1 MQLRHL
7 SLTNFRNFAR
17 LETSLSP
24 GATLI
29 VGANAQGK
37 TSLLEAIGYL
47 ATASSVH
54 ASSDRQLINF
64 LSLQESAPFF
74 RLSAEVQRGDRLQR
88 IEIRLIASRS
98 ADGEEGRLQK
108 EILIN
113 GIRRRP
119 ADLTT
124 GLNAVLFQPHDLVI
138 VEGAPSERRRYLD
151 NAISQADSEYAVS
164 HHEYAR
170 VVTQRNAL
178 LRQLQESRRGLDQL
192 DFWDE
197 QLADLG
203 SILMRGRS
211 LALAEIERLAA
222 PLFSELTRSQE
233 ALGLQYLPSTSSLA
247 PAAGQLDLPLKSLPS
262 SPSAVSR
269 PTLRASLLEAVQRQR
284 SEEVA
289 RGMTL
294 FGPHRDELRITSNGL
309 DLRMYGSRGQN
320 RTAMLAL
327 KLAEAAW
334 LRQHTG
340 ETPILLLDEVL
351 AELDTQRREDLLGRV
366 FEADQ
371 TLLTSA
377 DLGMFPPDFQ
387 RRAAIWSIQGGRLL
401 NASA

>member
-17 LETSLSP
+17 LEADLSSGP
-24 GATLI
+24 TLI

-47 ATASSVH
+47 ATANSVH

-64 LSLQESAPFF
+64 LTLQDPAPFS
-74 RLSAEVQRGDRLQR
+74 RLSAEVQRGDRLHR
-88 IEIRLIASRS
+88 IEIRLIASGG
-98 ADGEEGRLQK
+98 GEEGRLQK
-108 EILIN
+108 EVLLN
-113 GIRRRP
+113 GIRRRT
-119 ADLTT
+119 ADLSS

-138 VEGAPSERRRYLD
+138 VEGAPAERRRYLD
-151 NAISQADSEYAVS
+151 NAISQADAEYAAS

-178 LRQLQESRRGLDQL
+178 LRQLQESRRGYEQL

-197 QLADLG
+197 QLAELG
-203 SILMRGRS
+203 SQLMRARALS
-211 LALAEIERLAA
+211 LAEIERLAA
-222 PLFSELTRSQE
+222 PLFSALTRSQE
-233 ALGLQYLPSTSSLA
+233 ALGLEYVPSLTGLPPES
-247 PAAGQLDLPLKSLPS
+247 GQLGLPLTPAPM
-262 SPSAVSR
+262 PSALSR
-269 PTLRASLLEAVQRQR
+269 SALHDFLLEGASRLR
-284 SEEVA
+284 PEEVA

-309 DLRMYGSRGQN
+309 DLRTYGSRGQN

-334 LRQHTG
+334 LKQHTG
-340 ETPILLLDEVL
+340 ETPVLLLDEVL
-351 AELDTQRREDLLGRV
+351 SELDTRRREDLLTRV

-371 TLLTSA
+371 ALLTSA
-377 DLGMFPPDFQ
+377 DLSMFPTAFQ
-387 RRAAIWSIQGGRLL
+387 RRAAIWMIEGGRLQP
-401 NASA
+401 AS

>member
-17 LETSLSP
+17 LETDLSSGP
-24 GATLI
+24 TLI

-47 ATASSVH
+47 ATANSVH

-64 LSLQESAPFF
+64 LTLQDPAPFS
-74 RLSAEVQRGDRLQR
+74 RLLAEVQRGDRLHR
-88 IEIRLIASRS
+88 IEIRLIASGS
-98 ADGEEGRLQK
+98 GEEGRLQK
-108 EILIN
+108 EVLLN
-113 GIRRRP
+113 GIRRRT
-119 ADLTT
+119 ADLSS

-138 VEGAPSERRRYLD
+138 IEGAPAERRRYLD
-151 NAISQADSEYAVS
+151 NAISQADAEYATS

-178 LRQLQESRRGLDQL
+178 LRQLQESRRGDEQL

-197 QLADLG
+197 QLAELG
-203 SILMRGRS
+203 SQLMRARA
-211 LALAEIERLAA
+211 LALAELERLAA
-222 PLFSELTRSQE
+222 PLFSVLTRSQE
-233 ALGLQYLPSTSSLA
+233 ALSLEYVPSLTGLQPEG
-247 PAAGQLDLPLKSLPS
+247 GQLDLPLARAPLPS
-262 SPSAVSR
+262 ARSRSALRESLVQAAGRLR
-269 PTLRASLLEAVQRQR
+269 P
-284 SEEVA
+284 EEIA

-309 DLRMYGSRGQN
+309 DLRTYGSRGQN

-340 ETPILLLDEVL
+340 ETPVLLLDEVL
-351 AELDTQRREDLLGRV
+351 AELDTRRREDLLTRV

-371 TLLTSA
+371 ALLTSA
-377 DLGMFPPDFQ
+377 DLSMFPPAFQ
-387 RRAAIWSIQGGRLL
+387 HRAAIWMIEGGRLQA
-401 NASA
+401 AS

>member
-17 LETSLSP
+17 LETDLSSGP
-24 GATLI
+24 TLI

-54 ASSDRQLINF
+54 ASTDRQLINF
-64 LSLQESAPFF
+64 LTLQDPAPFS
-74 RLSAEVQRGDRLQR
+74 RLSAEVQRADRLHR
-88 IEIRLIASRS
+88 VEIRLIAGGS
-98 ADGEEGRLQK
+98 GEEGRLQK
-108 EILIN
+108 EILLN
-113 GIRRRP
+113 GIRRRS
-119 ADLTT
+119 ADLSD
-124 GLNAVLFQPHDLVI
+124 GLNAVLFQPHDLVV
-138 VEGAPSERRRYLD
+138 VEGAPAERRRYLD
-151 NAISQADSEYAVS
+151 NAISQADAEYAGS

-178 LRQLQESRRGLDQL
+178 LRQLQESRGGFEQL

-203 SILMRGRS
+203 SRLMRARA

-222 PLFSELTRSQE
+222 PLFSALTRSQE
-233 ALGLQYLPSTSSLA
+233 ALGLEYLPSLASLPPEDGQLGLPLA
-247 PAAGQLDLPLKSLPS
+247 PQLPTAL
-262 SPSAVSR
+262 SR
-269 PTLRASLLEAVQRQR
+269 PALRDSLLDAVRRQR
-284 SEEVA
+284 PEEVA

-294 FGPHRDELRITSNGL
+294 YGPHRDELRITSNGL
-309 DLRMYGSRGQN
+309 DLRTYGSRGQN

-334 LRQHTG
+334 LRLRTG
-340 ETPILLLDEVL
+340 ETPVLLLDEVL
-351 AELDTQRREDLLGRV
+351 AELDTQRREDLLTRV

-371 TLLTSA
+371 ALLTSA
-377 DLGMFPPDFQ
+377 DLTMFPAKFQ
-387 RRAAIWSIQGGRLL
+387 RRAAIWSIEGGRLQ
-401 NASA
+401 AAT

>member
-17 LETSLSP
+17 LEADLSSGP
-24 GATLI
+24 TLI

-47 ATASSVH
+47 ATANSVH

-64 LSLQESAPFF
+64 LTLQDPAPFS
-74 RLSAEVQRGDRLQR
+74 RLSAEVQRGDRLHR
-88 IEIRLIASRS
+88 IEIRLIASGG
-98 ADGEEGRLQK
+98 GEEGRLQK
-108 EILIN
+108 EVLLN
-113 GIRRRP
+113 GIRRRT
-119 ADLTT
+119 ADLSS

-138 VEGAPSERRRYLD
+138 VEGAPAERRRYLD
-151 NAISQADSEYAVS
+151 NAISQADAEYTAS

-178 LRQLQESRRGLDQL
+178 LRQLQESRRGYEQL

-197 QLADLG
+197 QLAELG
-203 SILMRGRS
+203 SQLMRARALS
-211 LALAEIERLAA
+211 LAEIERLAA
-222 PLFSELTRSQE
+222 PLFSALTRSQE
-233 ALGLQYLPSTSSLA
+233 ALGLEYVPSLTGLPPES
-247 PAAGQLDLPLKSLPS
+247 GQLGLPLTPAPM
-262 SPSAVSR
+262 PSALSR
-269 PTLRASLLEAVQRQR
+269 SALHDLLLEGASRLR
-284 SEEVA
+284 PEEVA

-309 DLRMYGSRGQN
+309 DLRTYGSRGQN

-334 LRQHTG
+334 LKQHTG
-340 ETPILLLDEVL
+340 ETPVLLLDEVL
-351 AELDTQRREDLLGRV
+351 AELDTRRREDLLTRV

-371 TLLTSA
+371 ALLTSA
-377 DLGMFPPDFQ
+377 DLSMFPAAFQ
-387 RRAAIWSIQGGRLL
+387 RRAAIWSIEGGRLQ
-401 NASA
+401 ATS